1 MYILK
6 KCMKDIKISSII
18 YFMIISLMS
27 CGGGEQIR
35 KDEYSTGSVDEMGG
49 TGSKTVVADGLAEV
63 REAGLADAYDRAEEA
78 AKAKAI
84 EKALGVIIDARI
96 IGSSGV
102 ILEEQIFAKKQGY
115 IRKSE
120 IISKK
125 EEDGIAYVTVKAEI
139 GMQRLKDDVM
149 ALDILQHRMNM
160 PKTIIFIRE
169 ESFGKPSKQK
179 ASYNV
184 IVEKFKEKKFT
195 FASPS
200 SVNTAQRRKIEK
212 LYAYLESGDENSFI
226 STAGKLGFDLNTD
239 VVIVGKAVS
248 ETAGKI
254 MEGSKLKSYQADVDF
269 KVVNVGDG
277 EIIATSSKHGAAA
290 HLNDNTGSINAIS
303 KASGIA
309 ADDMI
314 DQILKAWE
322 DKLNNGNLITLKVRG
337 LSSIEAIKFEKLLKA
352 YYREVKEVYAKP
364 KKGDTDV
371 YSVKFLGSPRDMAK
385 ILVTKKSFPYNIS
398 DVKYDF
404 GEVNV
409 KANRK

>member
-1 MYILK
+1 MFNIRNIMNNTRNRSFVLF
-6 KCMKDIKISSII
+6 I
-18 YFMIISLMS
+18 IISLIG
-27 CGGGEQIR
+27 CGGGEQVR

-49 TGSKTVVADGLAEV
+49 TGSETVVADGLAEV

-78 AKAKAI
+78 AKTKAI
-84 EKALGVIIDARI
+84 EKALGTIIDARI

-102 ILEEQIFAKKQGY
+102 ILEETIFAKKQGY
-115 IRKSE
+115 IRESE
-120 IISKK
+120 IVSKK
-125 EEDGIAYVTVKAEI
+125 EEDGIAYVTVKAEV

-160 PKTIIFIRE
+160 PKAIIFIQE
-169 ESFGKPSKQK
+169 ESFGKPSRQK

-184 IVEKFKEKKFT
+184 IIQKFKEKKFI
-195 FASPS
+195 FISPS
-200 SVNTAQRRKIEK
+200 KVSAAQRKRIKT
-212 LYAYLESGDENSFI
+212 LYKYMEVDENAFI
-226 STAGKLGFDLNTD
+226 SSAGKLGFDLEAD

-248 ETAGKI
+248 QKAGRI
-254 MEGSKLKSYQADVDF
+254 MEGSKLNSYQADVDF

-277 EIIATSSKHGAAA
+277 EIIATSSQHGAAA
-290 HLNDNTGSINAIS
+290 HLSDNTGSINAIT

-309 ADDMI
+309 ADDLI

-337 LSSIEAIKFEKLLKA
+337 LSMTEAIKFEKLLKA

-364 KKGDTDV
+364 KKGTTDV
-371 YSVKFLGSPRDMAK
+371 YSVKFLGTPRDMAK
-385 ILVTKKSFPYNIS
+385 ILVTKEGFPYKIS
-398 DVKYDF
+398 DVKHDF

-409 KANRK
+409 KAKRK